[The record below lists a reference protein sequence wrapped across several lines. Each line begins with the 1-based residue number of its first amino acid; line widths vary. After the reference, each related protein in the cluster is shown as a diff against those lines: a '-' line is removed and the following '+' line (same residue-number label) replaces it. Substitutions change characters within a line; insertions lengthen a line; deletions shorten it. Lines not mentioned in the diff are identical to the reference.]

1 VAHFPKTVDD
11 LTPALLT
18 SVLAERHPDVAVENI
33 RAIATSQC
41 GDGFASTADR
51 VILGLDYA
59 PGRSGGLPSRLLLK
73 TMLAQ
78 PHAPEAMYRNEV
90 RFYRDVRPELAIEAP
105 RAFASVFDEE
115 TGQFGVVMED
125 LTLRGARF
133 PNVETEVRLDE
144 ITGLVRTLAAL
155 HASYWASPRFE
166 HDLRWLA
173 TPCSGGMYP
182 VFDGIGLKLIR
193 SQVAQNDFKAELIAP
208 LERPLDQMWDDL
220 WRLQAI
226 LASEPTTLLHGDPHI
241 GNTYLLP
248 DGDGGLLDWQ
258 LMVRGRWAHDLSYL
272 LVTALSPEA
281 RRRHERDLIAG
292 YLEELRAGGVE
303 QPPNENAAWKLY
315 RQSVVW
321 GLVIGWLITPPQNY
335 GRDITRANLTRL
347 VVAAQDLETFRA
359 LSE

>member
-1 VAHFPKTVDD
+1 MAHFPKTVED
-11 LTPALLT
+11 LTPALMT
-18 SVLAERHPDVAVENI
+18 SVLAERNADVVVENVRVI
-33 RAIATSQC
+33 ETSQC

-51 VILGLDYA
+51 VILGLSYA

-73 TMLAQ
+73 TMLAR

-90 RFYRDVRPELAIEAP
+90 RFYRDIRPELAIETP
-105 RAFASVFDEE
+105 RAFASGFDEE

-133 PNVETEVRLDE
+133 PNAETQIHLDE

-155 HASYWASPRFE
+155 HARYWASPRFE
-166 HDLRWLA
+166 RDLRWLA

-182 VFDGIGLKLIR
+182 VFNGIGLDLIR
-193 SQVAQNDFKAELIAP
+193 DQVEKNEFKAQLIAP
-208 LERPLDQMWDDL
+208 LGRSLDQLWDDL
-220 WRLQAI
+220 WRLQTI

-241 GNTYLLP
+241 GNSYLL
-248 DGDGGLLDWQ
+248 DDEDGGLLDWQ
-258 LMVRGRWAHDLSYL
+258 LMVRGRWAHDLTYL

-292 YLEELRAGGVE
+292 YLEELRARSVE
-303 QPPNENAAWKLY
+303 QPPDENAAFLLY

-335 GRDITRANLTRL
+335 GRAVTSANLTRL
-347 VVAAQDLETFRA
+347 VAAAQDLETFRA